1 MLKRLWMFKMRGA
14 PKKDALLGALRSL
27 FKTVDGFVTESSAA
41 QMLHQKVAEGL
52 QEIIDLSGISAL
64 LLYNNADDKLWQS
77 PGGLQKRTIA
87 VTRQLYFL
95 ADDTAVYDL
104 QKNNPLIRHI
114 VDSAEVG
121 LFQFGFLFCF
131 QGRYYMFLLFE
142 ELNGAHKEIID
153 ILISFIGRTVAG
165 YREHSAAEQLR
176 TQNEIL
182 KTDTE
187 ALQKQLLGADRSL
200 RRRSYEINNILEI
213 SSELYSILDLEQ
225 LMNSALL
232 ILVGQIGCEKT
243 FALLNQPDEGTF
255 FQHFSKGFGSDSEGF
270 LIEWNHPLVEYLT
283 QRKQPVF
290 SDDLAQLPEM
300 KELVRRLKKEN
311 IYILAPIIYS
321 DRMLGIIGCG
331 EKLFGGDFDAND
343 IQMFSILINVISV
356 SVSNARMYESVK
368 KMSLTDAMTD
378 LNNYR
383 SFEVRLKE
391 EINRSRRKK
400 TCVSLLMLDI
410 DNFKNY
416 NDSLG
421 HQAGD
426 EALRNIGRILRA
438 VSRDEDIVNRYG
450 GEEFSIV
457 LPDLPKKSL
466 HVLAERIRKSVEEEA
481 FYQEEVQ
488 PGGRLTISLGGAVF
502 PDDAEDFNTLVK
514 CADTAL
520 YASKEA
526 GRNMFTLYQSKTK
539 KNKKSVKKTR

>member
-1 MLKRLWMFKMRGA
+1 MFNIKRLFTFYKNGA
-14 PKKDALLGALRSL
+14 PDETTSLAALHY
-27 FKTVDGFVTESSAA
+27 VISSFQDYFEANISA
-41 QMLHQKVAEGL
+41 EILHQNTVNGIHKIIDTSGL
-52 QEIIDLSGISAL
+52 QAQLLFNNSEDKIWYTDNQHEHRNIS
-64 LLYNNADDKLWQS
+64 
-77 PGGLQKRTIA
+77 

-95 ADDTAVYDL
+95 ADDTPLYIL
-104 QKNNPLIRHI
+104 QKDNPLIRHI
-114 VDSAEVG
+114 IGSEKAV
-121 LFQFGFLFCF
+121 LFQSGFLFHINRWYYLLLF
-131 QGRYYMFLLFE
+131 FEEPEDHRKKVVDILTSFLSRTGAVLQGR
-142 ELNGAHKEIID
+142 
-153 ILISFIGRTVAG
+153 VAL
-165 YREHSAAEQLR
+165 EQLR
-176 TQNEIL
+176 LKNSALQNERDDIR
-182 KTDTE
+182 
-187 ALQKQLLGADRSL
+187 QKLLGADRSL

-232 ILVGQIGCEKT
+232 ILVGQIGCEKS
-243 FALLNQPDEGTF
+243 FALLNQPEEGTYL
-255 FQHFSKGFGSDSEGF
+255 QHFSKGFGADSEGF
-270 LIEWNHPLVEYLT
+270 FIEWNHPLVEYLT
-283 QRKQPVF
+283 KRKQPVYT
-290 SDDLAQLPEM
+290 DDLSQLPEM
-300 KELVRRLKKEN
+300 KELTGRLKKEH

-331 EKLFGGDFDAND
+331 QKLFGGDFDAND
-343 IQMFSILINVISV
+343 IQMFSILTNVISV
-356 SVSNARMYESVK
+356 SVSNARMYENVK

-383 SFEVRLKE
+383 SFVVRLKE

-426 EALRNIGRILRA
+426 EALRGIGRILRT

-457 LPDLPKKSL
+457 LPDLPKKLL
-466 HVLAERIRKSVEEEA
+466 HVLAERIRSSIEEEP
-481 FYQEEVQ
+481 FYREEVQ

-502 PDDAEDFNTLVK
+502 PDDADDFKGLVK

-520 YASKEA
+520 YASKQA
-526 GRNMFTLYQSKTK
+526 GRNIFTLYEEKMAGKGTLK
-539 KNKKSVKKTR
+539 

>member
-1 MLKRLWMFKMRGA
+1 MFNIKRLFRFTKNGERAKPTSLSVLHSVFDSFEGFFKENISAEM
-14 PKKDALLGALRSL
+14 LHQ
-27 FKTVDGFVTESSAA
+27 KTVDGIRSIV
-41 QMLHQKVAEGL
+41 
-52 QEIIDLSGISAL
+52 DLSGLSAFFMH
-64 LLYNNADDKLWQS
+64 NNSDDKIWHSADLQQQQS
-77 PGGLQKRTIA
+77 IK

-95 ADDTAVYDL
+95 ADDATLYNL
-104 QKNNPLIRHI
+104 QKNNPLIKHI
-114 VDSAEVG
+114 LEPQQAES
-121 LFQFGFLFCF
+121 FRTGFLFHINRWYYLLLF
-131 QGRYYMFLLFE
+131 FEDFSGSRKETVEILTAFISRAGAVLQGR
-142 ELNGAHKEIID
+142 
-153 ILISFIGRTVAG
+153 
-165 YREHSAAEQLR
+165 AALEQLR
-176 TQNEIL
+176 VKKDSLQNER
-182 KTDTE
+182 DV
-187 ALQKQLLGADRSL
+187 LQQKLLGADRSL

-232 ILVGQIGCEKT
+232 ILVGQIGCEKS
-243 FALLNQPDEGTF
+243 FALLNQPEEGTF
-255 FQHFSKGFGSDSEGF
+255 FQHYSKGFGADSEGF
-270 LIEWNHPLVEYLT
+270 FIEWNHPVVEYLSK
-283 QRKQPVF
+283 RKQPVY
-290 SDDLAQLPEM
+290 SDDLSQLPEM
-300 KELVRRLKKEN
+300 KELSGRLKKEN
-311 IYILAPIIYS
+311 IYILAPIAYA

-331 EKLFGGDFDAND
+331 QKLFGGDFDAND

-383 SFEVRLKE
+383 AFEIRLKE

-400 TCVSLLMLDI
+400 TCVSFLMLDI

-416 NDSLG
+416 NDNLG

-426 EALRNIGRILRA
+426 EALRGIGRILRS

-466 HVLAERIRKSVEEEA
+466 HVLAERIRNSIEEET
-481 FYQEEVQ
+481 FYRQEVQ

-502 PDDAEDFNTLVK
+502 PDDAEDFKGLVK

-520 YASKEA
+520 YASKQA
-526 GRNMFTLYQSKTK
+526 GRNRFTLY
-539 KNKKSVKKTR
+539 KNKMPMQDAKK